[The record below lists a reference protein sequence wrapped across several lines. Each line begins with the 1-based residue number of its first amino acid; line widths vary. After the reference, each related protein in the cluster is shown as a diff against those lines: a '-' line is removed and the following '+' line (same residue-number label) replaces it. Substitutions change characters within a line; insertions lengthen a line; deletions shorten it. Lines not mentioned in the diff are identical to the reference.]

1 MYATANLQNRYKQD
15 YVTTAS
21 PIDLVIMLYDGAIK
35 QLKLAKIH
43 LEDEQPESARNFL
56 VSLEKA
62 EEIILELIRSL
73 NMSVDMSKDLLDL
86 YQFMISELVE
96 VTFSREAGKI
106 DPVVDMLSSLRES
119 WVAVKN
125 SMGSSFEAEDEM
137 QG

>member
-43 LEDEQPESARNFL
+43 LEEDSPESARNFL
-56 VSLEKA
+56 ISIEKA

-96 VTFSREAGKI
+96 ATFSRESSRI
-106 DPVVDMLSSLRES
+106 DPVLDMLSSLRES
-119 WVAVKN
+119 WVEVKN
-125 SMGSSFEAEDEM
+125 SLGSSYETEDEM